1 MTSSQTAFKPPTFND
16 VEMASRMLT
25 GRVVLTPLLESPL
38 LNAELGGRLLIKA
51 EVLQRT
57 GSFKYRGAF
66 NRISA
71 IPEAEKARGVVA
83 YSSGNHAQ
91 GVAAAARTIGMKA
104 IILMPA
110 DAPKVKVAN
119 TKAWGADVRHYD
131 RHRDNREEIGAALA
145 REFGSTL
152 VKPYDDPLIIA
163 GQGTVGVEIVRQ
175 AVELGATVDAV
186 LVPCGGGGL
195 AAGTALAFGALAPAA
210 AVYAVEPESF
220 DDTARSLAS
229 GRRESVAID
238 AKSICDALQMPTPGE
253 ITFEITSKR
262 LTGALTV
269 SDKFARAGMR
279 ALFSHFKIV
288 AEPSGAVGVGA
299 ILGGAFPLNGRTVVA
314 IISGGNVD
322 AGTFCD
328 ALGKID

>member
-1 MTSSQTAFKPPTFND
+1 MTSSHAALKPPTFDD
-16 VEMASRMLT
+16 VEAACRTLA

-57 GSFKYRGAF
+57 GSFKYRGAL

-71 IPEAEKARGVVA
+71 IPEGNKSGGVVA

-91 GVAAAARTIGMKA
+91 GVAAAAQATGMKA
-104 IILMPA
+104 IILMPV
-110 DAPKVKVAN
+110 DAPRIKVAN
-119 TKAWGADVRHYD
+119 TKAWGAEVRHYD
-131 RHRDNREEIGAALA
+131 RRRDNREAIGAALA
-145 REFGSTL
+145 HEFGSTL

-175 AVELGATVDAV
+175 AAELGASIDAV

-195 AAGTALAFGALAPAA
+195 TAGTALAFGALAPAA
-210 AVYAVEPESF
+210 AVFAVEPEAYN
-220 DDTARSLAS
+220 DTARSLAS
-229 GRRESVAID
+229 GRRESVGID
-238 AKSICDALQMPTPGE
+238 GISICDALQMPTPGE
-253 ITFEITSKR
+253 TTFEITSKR
-262 LTGALTV
+262 LKGALTV
-269 SDKFARAGMR
+269 SDKSAQAGMR
-279 ALFSHFKIV
+279 ALFNHFKIV

-299 ILGGAFPLNGRTVVA
+299 VLSGTFPLNGRTVVA

-328 ALGKID
+328 ALGRND